1 MKSGYGEFILKDKRY
16 IGYYKNDK
24 KDGFGIYIWRNVH
37 KSFLGFWKEGKQ
49 FGFGK
54 YISNNKIKF
63 GIWKDENDVDW
74 IDESESN
81 KILNDKKL
89 EKYKKIFEYNYDD
102 INNVFMY
109 NDEYEKIIVK

>member
-1 MKSGYGEFILKDKRY
+1 M
-16 IGYYKNDK
+16 
-24 KDGFGIYIWRNVH
+24 
-37 KSFLGFWKEGKQ
+37 GFWKEGKQ

-54 YISNNKIKF
+54 YITTNKIKF
-63 GIWKDENDVDW
+63 GIWKDENVVDW
-74 IDESESN
+74 IDEIESN
-81 KILNDKKL
+81 NILNDKKL